1 MATLEGEE
9 MKRNVMRQK
18 YKLKGGSIFLEHDLS
33 WKERKVQKNLNRW
46 AKTEREKSKV

>member
-9 MKRNVMRQK
+9 MKRKVMRQK
-18 YKLKGGSIFLEHDLS
+18 YKLKGGIFLEHDLS
-33 WKERKVQKNLNRW
+33 WKERKVQENLNRW